1 MQLLVSVADAREAME
16 ALAGGAD
23 IIDAKDPRKGPL
35 GAVELG
41 VLVEI
46 REAIRNARP
55 LTAALGDASDADVVE
70 ALARSFAVAGA
81 SLVKVGLAGIGT
93 RRRAASLLAAA
104 VRGAR
109 ASELERGIRCGVV
122 AVAYADAAAAESP
135 SIDEVITL
143 AVEQRCHGLLIDTFD
158 KAGRGL
164 CVLLSPVTLTRHA
177 ETARRAGLLVAL
189 AGRLSEDDLDV
200 VRVAGADVAGVRGA
214 ACDGGRGGHIR
225 AGRVRALQTR
235 CVEAAGRY

>member
-23 IIDAKDPRKGPL
+23 IIDAKDPRKGAL

-46 REAIRNARP
+46 SAALRNARP
-55 LTAALGDASDADVVE
+55 LTAALGDASDADAIE

-93 RRRAASLLAAA
+93 RHRAASLLAAT
-104 VRGAR
+104 VRGTA
-109 ASELERGIRCGVV
+109 ADAHESGSRCGVF
-122 AVAYADAAAAESP
+122 AVAYADARAAASP
-135 SIDEVITL
+135 SIDEVIAL
-143 AVEQRCHGLLIDTFD
+143 AAEQRCRGLLIDTFD
-158 KAGRGL
+158 KAGAGL
-164 CVLLSPVTLTRHA
+164 CALLPPVTLTRHA

-200 VRVAGADVAGVRGA
+200 VREAGAEVAGVRGA
-214 ACDGGRGGHIR
+214 ACDGGRGGRIR
-225 AGRVRALQTR
+225 AGRVRTLQAR
-235 CVEAAGRY
+235 CVAAAGRY